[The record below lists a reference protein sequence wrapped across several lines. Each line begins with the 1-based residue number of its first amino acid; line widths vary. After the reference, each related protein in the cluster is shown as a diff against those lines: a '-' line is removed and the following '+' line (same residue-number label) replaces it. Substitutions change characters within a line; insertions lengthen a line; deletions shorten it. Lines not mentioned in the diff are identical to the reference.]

1 MEKGSFAMSS
11 TANEFELLMERV
23 RLGDPE
29 AGREIFERYGKAIQ
43 MVVRYRMDHRLR
55 SQFDSLDFTQ
65 DVWASFFRI
74 PAEDY
79 AFRTPEE
86 LMAFLTRVVQYKMID
101 AYRKR
106 CRHSKKSG
114 RKFRRSQSNVE
125 EQPARQPTPSQV
137 AIGDEEW
144 HRLLKNHPPKLQR
157 ALEML
162 REGYSRREIAE
173 RLDLHPKKIQRLIKS
188 LNDRRSP

>member
-1 MEKGSFAMSS
+1 MSN
-11 TANEFELLMERV
+11 TANEFERLMERV
-23 RLGDPE
+23 RTGDPE
-29 AGREIFERYGKAIQ
+29 AGKELFERYGKAIQ
-43 MVVRYRMDHRLR
+43 MVVRYRMDRRLR

-65 DVWASFFRI
+65 DVWASFFRL
-74 PAEDY
+74 PAGNY

-86 LMAFLTRVVQYKMID
+86 LMAFLTRVVHFKMID

-106 CRHSKKSG
+106 CRHSKNG
-114 RKFRRSQSNVE
+114 ERKFRRVQRNVD

-137 AIGDEEW
+137 AIVEEEW
-144 HRLLKNHPPKLQR
+144 GRLLKNKPPKIQR

-162 REGYSRREIAE
+162 RDGYSRREVAE
-173 RLDLHPKKIQRLIKS
+173 HLGLNAKRIQRLIKR

>member
-1 MEKGSFAMSS
+1 MSS
-11 TANEFELLMERV
+11 TENEFELLMERV

-55 SQFDSLDFTQ
+55 SQFDSIDFAQ

-74 PAEDY
+74 PAGDY
-79 AFRTPEE
+79 AFQTPEE
-86 LMAFLTRVVQYKMID
+86 LMAFLTRVVQFKMID
-101 AYRKR
+101 AYRQR
-106 CRHSKKSG
+106 CQYSKKDG

-125 EQPARQPTPSQV
+125 EQPARQPTPSHV
-137 AIGDEEW
+137 VSIEEEW
-144 HRLLKNHPPKLQR
+144 LRLLKNKPPKIQR

-162 REGYSRREIAE
+162 RDGYSRREIAE
-173 RLDLHPKKIQRLIKS
+173 HLGLHPKKIQRLIKR

>member
-1 MEKGSFAMSS
+1 MGKGSFAMSS
-11 TANEFELLMERV
+11 AANEFELLMERV

-29 AGREIFERYGKAIQ
+29 AGRELFERYGKAIQ
-43 MVVRYRMDHRLR
+43 MVVRYRMDRRLR
-55 SQFDSLDFTQ
+55 SQFDSLDFAQ

-74 PAEDY
+74 PAGDY
-79 AFRTPEE
+79 AFRTPGE

-106 CRHSKKSG
+106 CQHSKKSG
-114 RKFRRSQSNVE
+114 RKFRRSQSNID

-137 AIGDEEW
+137 AIGEEEW
-144 HRLLKNHPPKLQR
+144 RRLLKNHPPKIQR